1 MKFFQ
6 VFHVK
11 KKVKPNLEL
20 LNIHL
25 HLPYKKYIMTKVK
38 NRIIELKNAVIRFAG
53 DSGDGMQ
60 LTGSLFSDSTAFA
73 GNDFATFPDYPAE
86 IRAPQGTVAGV
97 SGFQIHFGSND
108 IHTSGDLADVLV
120 AMNPASLK
128 ANMNWIAED
137 AIIIVDSDSFIE
149 KNIVKAGYEDNPL
162 TDGSLNGHIVL
173 SGPITSMTKDAVSEL
188 DIDNKSAQKSKNM
201 FALGMILYMFNRS
214 YEKIFNFFETKFA
227 SKPLIVKANK
237 LVLEAGYNYADTIE
251 SFANTFKVEP
261 APLEKGRYR
270 NVTGNLATSW
280 GLLAAAEK
288 SGLKL
293 FCGSYPITPATEI
306 LQELSKHKQ
315 FSAVT
320 LQAEDEIAG
329 IVSTI
334 GASFAGAL
342 PVTTTSGPG
351 LSLKSEAL
359 GLAVM
364 TELPLVVV
372 DVQRGG
378 PSTGLPT
385 KSEQSDLMQVLYG
398 RNGEAPVIVIAASSP
413 SDCFYSAYE
422 AAKLTLEH
430 MTPVVLLTDG
440 SLANGS
446 EVFQIPSVKDMPEII
461 PPLVRENDPDYQPYK
476 RDEKK
481 LSRPWAIPGTKGLRH
496 RIGGLEKENI
506 TGNVSHDPE
515 NHELMSRLREEKV
528 ERVANFIED
537 QEVFGDENADTLVVS
552 WGGTHGVM
560 LTAVEQLLNEG
571 HSIAFAHF
579 KYIKPL
585 PKNTEEILSKYKKIL
600 VCEINLGQFVN
611 YLRMRM
617 PQFSYEQYNK
627 IQGLP
632 FTVSELKKEFIALI
646 NK

>member
-1 MKFFQ
+1 
-6 VFHVK
+6 
-11 KKVKPNLEL
+11 
-20 LNIHL
+20 
-25 HLPYKKYIMTKVK
+25 MTKVK

-108 IHTSGDLADVLV
+108 IHTSGDVADVLV

-128 ANMNWIAED
+128 ANMNWITED
-137 AIIIVDSDSFIE
+137 AIIIVDSDSFNE
-149 KNIVKAGYEDNPL
+149 KNIEKAGYNDNPL
-162 TDGSLNGHIVL
+162 TDGSLNGHLVL
-173 SGPITSMTKDAVSEL
+173 SGPISSMTKTAVSEL

-214 YEKIFNFFETKFA
+214 YEEIFNFFETKFA
-227 SKPLIVKANK
+227 SKPIIVKANK

-251 SFANTFKVEP
+251 SFVNTFKVDP
-261 APLEKGRYR
+261 APLVKGQYR

-280 GLLAAAEK
+280 GLLAAAER
-288 SGLKL
+288 SGLNL

-315 FSAVT
+315 FTAIS

-385 KSEQSDLMQVLYG
+385 KSEQSDLMQVLFG
-398 RNGEAPVIVIAASSP
+398 RNGEAPVITIAASSP

-422 AAKLTLEH
+422 AAKLSLEH

-446 EVFQIPSVKDMPEII
+446 EVFKIPNVKDLPEII
-461 PPLVRENDPDYQPYK
+461 PPLVKANDPDFQPYS

-481 LSRPWAIPGTKGLRH
+481 LSRPWAVPGTKGLRH

-515 NHELMSRLREEKV
+515 NHEFMCKIREEKV

-537 QEVFGDENADTLVVS
+537 QDVFGDENADTLVVS

-560 LTAVEQLLNEG
+560 LTAVEQLLKEG

-617 PQFSYEQYNK
+617 PQFSYQQYNK